1 MKSTLAKLAFACFSI
16 FALATFITP
25 TFSSTPVSAA
35 CSANVCSGDYS
46 DAIKASCG
54 CSGVSTKKADKVVT
68 NVLNAII
75 GILGTVAVIFVVV
88 GGVKYMTSAGDPGKV
103 EAAKKTILYAL
114 IGLIVCALA
123 FAIVNLVIGAIDK
136 A

>member
-1 MKSTLAKLAFACFSI
+1 MNKIVKTIMLTVISIFSIGIINIATPAFAADDTICDNPKI
-16 FALATFITP
+16 
-25 TFSSTPVSAA
+25 SAEIKKY
-35 CSANVCSGDYS
+35 SGCDGGS
-46 DAIKASCG
+46 DANA
-54 CSGVSTKKADKVVT
+54 VKVIT

-75 GILGTVAVIFVVV
+75 AVLGIVAVIFVIV

-103 EAAKKTILYAL
+103 QSAKNTVIYAL

-123 FAIVNLVIGAIDK
+123 FAIVNLVIDAVNK